1 MCACVRVCFEICL
14 YKRETHFIQDKW
26 PSNNSASNLSKINHT
41 LIAQSQCFK
50 GMLGGTD
57 GRATIYWSS
66 ASTQSGGC
74 ALVSLVS
81 SLGDYSSGSHFTDK
95 MARSWLDSF
104 LSAMA
109 SGFLCQD
116 PDYSVGPSSQ
126 ALNHNVNPFR
136 GINNI
141 SEPPATKSFRFIN
154 IWHLPQRNN
163 TGASE
168 MAHWIKE
175 LATTPEDLGSIPG
188 HGERRA
194 LTSHSCRS
202 MPHPTYIN
210 K

>member
-109 SGFLCQD
+109 TGFLCHIRTTLLD
-116 PDYSVGPSSQ
+116 PVPKPLITMRTPSGALITSVSPQQQRVSDLLIFGICLKETTQGP
-126 ALNHNVNPFR
+126 AR
-136 GINNI
+136 
-141 SEPPATKSFRFIN
+141 
-154 IWHLPQRNN
+154 WH
-163 TGASE
+163 TG
-168 MAHWIKE
+168 
-175 LATTPEDLGSIPG
+175 
-188 HGERRA
+188 
-194 LTSHSCRS
+194 
-202 MPHPTYIN
+202 
-210 K
+210 